1 LSLFVWVQRPPDVDA
16 FGDTGGAV
24 NRILGRMPKLIVRGR
39 FLRPARVLAFV
50 LLAACGKKE
59 DTVQVAPL
67 ATALVASSADPSGT
81 AWRYSIDAQ
90 STAHVD
96 MPGLKEHIQGDTTA
110 AAGTLDVTPH
120 DLAQSRG
127 LVRVDLATFATHTF
141 GNDDDATQTK
151 HARTW
156 LEAVVDGKT
165 NEDMRWAE
173 FAIRSVDALSA
184 TDLTKVAPSKDGS
197 DDVRTVTMTVHGDLR
212 IHGHKVP
219 KDDVVEVSF
228 RYPANTAADA
238 RPPRIEVKSKQPMR
252 IVLKEYEVQP
262 RDPAGKALAWT
273 TNLLSKVAETA
284 DVSFDLGA
292 TPAP

>member
-1 LSLFVWVQRPPDVDA
+1 MRRTAALVS
-16 FGDTGGAV
+16 
-24 NRILGRMPKLIVRGR
+24 
-39 FLRPARVLAFV
+39 V
-50 LLAACGKKE
+50 LLAAACGKKE
-59 DTVQVAPL
+59 DAVQVAPV
-67 ATALVASSADPSGT
+67 ASALVASSADPGGG
-81 AWRYSIDAQ
+81 AWRYSIDAK

-110 AAGTLDVTPH
+110 AAGTFDVTPR

-127 LVRVDLATFATHTF
+127 IVRVDLATFATHTF
-141 GNDDDATQTK
+141 GNDDDASQTR

-173 FAIRSVDALSA
+173 FAIRSIDGLSA
-184 TDLTKVAPSKDGS
+184 TDVSKVAPTRDGG

-212 IHGHKVP
+212 IHGHKLP

-228 RYPANTAADA
+228 RYPAGAAADA
-238 RPPRIEVKSKQPMR
+238 RPARIEVKSKQPLR
-252 IVLKEYEVQP
+252 VVLKEYEVQP
-262 RDPAGKALAWT
+262 RAPAGKALAWT

-284 DVSFDLGA
+284 DVSFDLNA
-292 TPAP
+292 APVP